1 MRLCCIWGTLGAAN
15 APPLRSGTRLL
26 SAWRPLCWS
35 ACWLET
41 AACCAGTMVVGGAPA
56 LVPVVAAGAFA
67 EACWDPLPSSDLA
80 DSDFAG
86 SDLVASGLVEE
97 DVDSDDVLDV
107 VEEVD
112 EVEEEVL
119 VVEDDDDGEDVA
131 PPVAPLPVVALP
143 VKELSVVVKELSR
156 ELITETLVL
165 LIRLVPSLGRVD
177 VVT

>member
-1 MRLCCIWGTLGAAN
+1 
-15 APPLRSGTRLL
+15 
-26 SAWRPLCWS
+26 
-35 ACWLET
+35 
-41 AACCAGTMVVGGAPA
+41 
-56 LVPVVAAGAFA
+56 
-67 EACWDPLPSSDLA
+67 LA

-97 DVDSDDVLDV
+97 DVDSDEVLDV